1 MTYERDVIIVGAGIA
16 GSVCAAYLAR
26 AGADVLLLDKAV
38 YPRDKCCG
46 DILREETVTHL
57 SRLKLFDDLDR
68 NGTLLRRIHVISQNG
83 SECVLPFEAYASP
96 RFYVDNLIADKAV
109 SLGAEFRDGC
119 NVRELIIEDGYVKVV
134 RVRELSLIH
143 I

>member
-83 SECVLPFEAYASP
+83 S
-96 RFYVDNLIADKAV
+96 
-109 SLGAEFRDGC
+109 
-119 NVRELIIEDGYVKVV
+119 
-134 RVRELSLIH
+134 
-143 I
+143 